1 MTRASSSASLPSA
14 AGHDGVPVLPR
25 AGRKQDK
32 DGLLPRE
39 AARPEEDF
47 RVSVRT
53 TTLANGM
60 TVITDAM
67 PHLESAS
74 LGVWVKA
81 GSRSESREEHGISHL
96 LEHMA
101 FKGTETRS
109 SLQIAEAIEN
119 VGGDLNAATS
129 IEHTG
134 YFARVLKED
143 VGLAGDILADILQN
157 SVLDDDELAR
167 EQQVIV
173 QEIGAAR
180 DNPDD
185 HVFDLFQSAA
195 FPDQPIG
202 RTILGTIES
211 VKSFE
216 PESIRAYM
224 ERNYVGN
231 HMVMAAAGNVNHD
244 ELVDIANERFR
255 DLRPSGAPEPQ
266 KALYVGGEERLV
278 SEHEQAHIVL
288 GFEGRAYNSDGFYAA
303 QVLASILGGGMSSRL
318 FQEVREK
325 RGLCYSVY
333 AFHWA
338 FADSGIFGVAA
349 STGEEE
355 VRELLPVVVDELR
368 KATENISDDEVI
380 RVRNQIRAG
389 LLMSLES
396 PSARAGQ
403 LARQQILWGRPIPL
417 QETVERIN
425 RITADRVKQIAT
437 QIFDTSRISLA
448 GIGPVGQLPDHEA
461 IGAKLKH

>member
-1 MTRASSSASLPSA
+1 MT
-14 AGHDGVPVLPR
+14 
-25 AGRKQDK
+25 
-32 DGLLPRE
+32 
-39 AARPEEDF
+39 AAREDC
-47 RVSVRT
+47 VSLQS
-53 TTLANGM
+53 TTLDNGM
-60 TVITDAM
+60 VVLTDDM

-81 GSRSESREEHGISHL
+81 GARSERKAEHGISHL

-101 FKGTETRS
+101 FKGTTSRTA
-109 SLQIAEAIEN
+109 LQIAEAIED

-143 VGLAGDILADILQN
+143 VVLAADILSDILQN
-157 SVLDDDELAR
+157 SLFDEKELER

-185 HVFDLFQSAA
+185 HVFDLFQAAA
-195 FPDQPIG
+195 FPEQPIG
-202 RTILGTIES
+202 RTILGTVES
-211 VKSFE
+211 VREFK
-216 PESIRAYM
+216 PEVIRKYLN
-224 ERNYVGN
+224 RNYVGD
-231 HMVMAAAGNVNHD
+231 HMVMAAAGNVDHD
-244 ELVDIANERFR
+244 ELVKVAEQRFAELKAN
-255 DLRPSGAPEPQ
+255 GAPAPQ
-266 KALYVGGEERLV
+266 RADYKGGEERLV
-278 SEHEQAHIVL
+278 SEHEQAHIVI

-338 FADSGIFGVAA
+338 FADSGVFGVAA
-349 STGEEE
+349 ATGEDE
-355 VRELLPVVVDELR
+355 VGDLVPVVIDELR
-368 KATENISDDEVI
+368 RATETITDEEVI

-403 LARQQILWGRPIPL
+403 LARQQILWGRPIPMA
-417 QETVERIN
+417 ETVERIN
-425 RITADRVKQIAT
+425 RITAQRVKDVAQ
-437 QIFDTSRISLA
+437 QIFLSGTPTLA
-448 GIGPVGQLPDHEA
+448 GIGPIAALPDLEA
-461 IGAKLKH
+461 VGTLIKR

>member
-1 MTRASSSASLPSA
+1 L
-14 AGHDGVPVLPR
+14 
-25 AGRKQDK
+25 
-32 DGLLPRE
+32 
-39 AARPEEDF
+39 
-47 RVSVRT
+47 SVRS
-53 TTLANGM
+53 TTLDNGM
-60 TVITDAM
+60 IVLTDDM

-74 LGVWVKA
+74 IGIWVKA
-81 GSRSESREEHGISHL
+81 GSRSETKAEHGISHM

-101 FKGTETRS
+101 FKGTKSRNAFE
-109 SLQIAEAIEN
+109 IAEAIEN

-129 IEHTG
+129 VEHTG

-143 VGLAGDILADILQN
+143 VALAGDILSDILQN
-157 SVLDDDELAR
+157 SMFEQDELDR

-195 FPDQPIG
+195 YPDQPIG
-202 RTILGTIES
+202 RTILGTVES
-211 VKSFE
+211 VKSFG
-216 PESIRAYM
+216 PDSIRGYM
-224 ERNYVGN
+224 EKNYVGD
-231 HMVMAAAGNVNHD
+231 HMVICAAGNVDH
-244 ELVDIANERFR
+244 EALVDIANDRFHT
-255 DLRPSGAPEPQ
+255 LRRSGAPEPERA
-266 KALYVGGEERLV
+266 KYVGGEERLL

-303 QVLASILGGGMSSRL
+303 QILASVLGGGMSSRL

-355 VRELLPVVVDELR
+355 VADLMPVVVDELR
-368 KATENISDDEVI
+368 KATETITDDEVI

-396 PSARAGQ
+396 PSSRAGQ
-403 LARQQILWGRPIPL
+403 LARQQILWGRTIPL
-417 QETVERIN
+417 QETVDRIN
-425 RITADRVKQIAT
+425 RITADRVKQVAH
-437 QIFDTSRISLA
+437 QLFSSGEVSLA
-448 GIGPVGQLPDHEA
+448 GIGPVARLPDYKSITA
-461 IGAKLKH
+461 QLKN

>member
-1 MTRASSSASLPSA
+1 MT
-14 AGHDGVPVLPR
+14 
-25 AGRKQDK
+25 
-32 DGLLPRE
+32 
-39 AARPEEDF
+39 
-47 RVSVRT
+47 VRT
-53 TTLANGM
+53 TKLDNGM
-60 TVITDAM
+60 TVLTDDM

-74 LGVWVKA
+74 IGIWVKA
-81 GSRSESREEHGISHL
+81 GSRSETVEEHGISHM

-101 FKGTETRS
+101 FKGTPTRS
-109 SLQIAEAIEN
+109 AREIAEAIEN

-143 VGLAGDILADILQN
+143 VGLAGDILSDILQN
-157 SVLDDDELAR
+157 SLFDKDELDR

-185 HVFDLFQSAA
+185 HVFDLFQQAA
-195 FPDQPIG
+195 YPDQPIG
-202 RTILGTIES
+202 RTILGTVDS
-211 VKSFE
+211 VNRFG
-216 PESIRAYM
+216 PDSIRSYM
-224 ERNYVGN
+224 DRNYVGD
-231 HMVMAAAGNVNHD
+231 HMVICAAGNIEHNQ
-244 ELVDIANERFR
+244 LADIANDRFHN
-255 DLRPSGAPEPQ
+255 LRRNGAPEPL
-266 KALYVGGEERLV
+266 KAHYVGGEERLV
-278 SEHEQAHIVL
+278 SDHEQAHIVL

-349 STGEEE
+349 STGEDQAK
-355 VRELLPVVVDELR
+355 ELVPVVLDELR
-368 KATENISDDEVI
+368 RATETITEEEVI

-396 PSARAGQ
+396 PSSRAGQ
-403 LARQQILWGRPIPL
+403 LARQQILWGRVIPL
-417 QETVERIN
+417 QETVDRIN
-425 RITADRVKQIAT
+425 RITAERVKQVAG
-437 QIFDTSRISLA
+437 QIFAGDRLSLA
-448 GIGPVGQLPDHEA
+448 SIGPVEGLPDYEA
-461 IGAKLKH
+461 ISQYLKN

>member
-1 MTRASSSASLPSA
+1 MLWS
-14 AGHDGVPVLPR
+14 
-25 AGRKQDK
+25 AGR
-32 DGLLPRE
+32 RE
-39 AARPEEDF
+39 DE
-47 RVSVRT
+47 VSVRT
-53 TTLANGM
+53 TILDNGM
-60 TVITDAM
+60 TVLTDDM

-74 LGVWVKA
+74 LGIWVKA
-81 GSRSESREEHGISHL
+81 GSRSETLAEHGISHV

-101 FKGTETRS
+101 FKGTPTRS
-109 SLQIAEAIEN
+109 AREIAEAIEN

-143 VGLAGDILADILQN
+143 VRLAGDILSDILQN
-157 SVLDDDELAR
+157 SLFDQRELDR

-202 RTILGTIES
+202 RTILGTVDS
-211 VKSFE
+211 VNGFD
-216 PESIRAYM
+216 PDSIRAYM
-224 ERNYVGN
+224 RRNYVGN
-231 HMVMAAAGNVNHD
+231 HMVICAAGAIDHD
-244 ELVDIANERFR
+244 QLVDIAGERFR
-255 DLRPSGAPEPQ
+255 DLKREGAPEPEQ
-266 KALYVGGEERLV
+266 ARYVGGEERLI
-278 SEHEQAHIVL
+278 SDHEQAHIVL

-349 STGEEE
+349 STGEEQ
-355 VRELLPVVVDELR
+355 VGRLMPVIVDELR
-368 KATENISDDEVI
+368 RATETITDEEVV

-396 PSARAGQ
+396 PSSRAGQ
-403 LARQQILWGRPIPL
+403 LARQQILWGRVIPL
-417 QETVERIN
+417 QETVDRIN
-425 RITADRVKQIAT
+425 RITADRVKQVAS
-437 QIFDTSRISLA
+437 QIFSNPRISLA
-448 GIGPVGQLPDHEA
+448 GVGPVESLPDPGS
-461 IGAKLKH
+461 IVRQLKN

>member
-1 MTRASSSASLPSA
+1 M
-14 AGHDGVPVLPR
+14 
-25 AGRKQDK
+25 
-32 DGLLPRE
+32 
-39 AARPEEDF
+39 
-47 RVSVRT
+47 SVRS
-53 TTLANGM
+53 TTLDNGM
-60 TVITDAM
+60 TVITDDM

-74 LGVWVKA
+74 LGIWVKA
-81 GSRSESREEHGISHL
+81 GSRSEALAEHGISHV

-101 FKGTETRS
+101 FKGTAGRT
-109 SLQIAEAIEN
+109 SLQIAEAIED

-129 IEHTG
+129 VEHTG

-143 VGLAGDILADILQN
+143 VPLAADILADILQN
-157 SVLDDDELAR
+157 SLFEQNELDR

-185 HVFDLFQSAA
+185 HVFDLFQQAA

-202 RTILGTIES
+202 RTILGTVES
-211 VKSFE
+211 VRSFS
-216 PESIRAYM
+216 PDTVRGYM
-224 ERNYVGN
+224 ARNYVGDQ
-231 HMVMAAAGNVNHD
+231 MVVCAAGNVEHD
-244 ELVDIANERFR
+244 ALVDIAHNRFH
-255 DLRPSGAPEPQ
+255 DLRPTGAPVPHR
-266 KALYVGGEERLV
+266 ARYVGGEERLL

-303 QVLASILGGGMSSRL
+303 QILASILGGGMSSRL

-349 STGEEE
+349 STGEAE
-355 VRELLPVVVDELR
+355 VTELLPVVLDELR
-368 KATENISDDEVI
+368 RATETITDEEVM

-396 PSARAGQ
+396 PSSRAGQ

-425 RITADRVKQIAT
+425 RITAERVKHVAT
-437 QIFDTSRISLA
+437 QIFDKGRLSLA
-448 GIGPVGQLPDHEA
+448 GIGPVGRLPDYDA
-461 IGAKLKH
+461 IAARLKT

>member
-1 MTRASSSASLPSA
+1 
-14 AGHDGVPVLPR
+14 
-25 AGRKQDK
+25 
-32 DGLLPRE
+32 
-39 AARPEEDF
+39 
-47 RVSVRT
+47 VSVRS

-60 TVITDAM
+60 TVLTDDM

-74 LGVWVKA
+74 LGIWVKA
-81 GSRSESREEHGISHL
+81 GSRSENAAEHGISHV

-101 FKGTETRS
+101 FKGTITRNA
-109 SLQIAEAIEN
+109 LAIASAIED

-129 IEHTG
+129 VEHTG
-134 YFARVLKED
+134 YFARVLKDD
-143 VGLAGDILADILQN
+143 VPLAGEILSDILQN
-157 SVLDDDELAR
+157 SLFEQSELDR

-185 HVFDLFQSAA
+185 HVFDLFQQAA
-195 FPDQPIG
+195 YPDQSIG
-202 RTILGTIES
+202 RTILGTVES
-211 VKSFE
+211 VRSFS
-216 PESIRAYM
+216 PDTIRGYM
-224 ERNYVGN
+224 ERNYVGDQ
-231 HMVMAAAGNVNHD
+231 MVVCAAGNVDHD
-244 ELVDIANERFR
+244 RLVDIANDRFHTLKA
-255 DLRPSGAPEPQ
+255 DGAPVPQ
-266 KALYVGGEERLV
+266 KAKYVGGEERLL
-278 SEHEQAHIVL
+278 SDHEQAHIVL

-303 QVLASILGGGMSSRL
+303 QILASILGGGMTSRL

-349 STGEEE
+349 STGEKE
-355 VRELLPVVVDELR
+355 VTELVPVVLDELR
-368 KATENISDDEVI
+368 KATETITDEEVI

-396 PSARAGQ
+396 PSSRAGQ

-425 RITADRVKQIAT
+425 RITADRVKLIAS
-437 QIFDTSRISLA
+437 QVFDATKLSLA
-448 GIGPVGQLPDHEA
+448 GIGPVGKLPDYGTISA
-461 IGAKLKH
+461 QLKH